1 MTISYNYNNPTIAIF
16 MPSISIRQELPLRRQ
31 VAEDELHSNE
41 LAQLLLAQHRSK
53 AERTDVLG
61 MDGWGNFWWTWECIV
76 CANKLYYYNYIY
88 I

>member
-1 MTISYNYNNPTIAIF
+1 

-31 VAEDELHSNE
+31 VLHSNE

-61 MDGWGNFWWTWECIV
+61 MDGWGNF
-76 CANKLYYYNYIY
+76 
-88 I
+88 